1 MSEDAGKPTRRER
14 KRLETQQKLINS
26 ALELLSELTYD
37 EVTVEMITE
46 GAGVAKG
53 TFFSHFT
60 NKEGV
65 LIAYFDDQLA
75 LLQSALHGDVLQE
88 FAGSNSPAMQIC
100 SLLQLLA
107 KRDSTSRQL
116 ARTVCAL
123 TLTNEELHQASRRV
137 QEEAIRVG
145 LPLIREA
152 QKAGELSDQVPA
164 DEMARLIAECYFMA
178 LRSWAEQD
186 APTHIADHLCRI
198 FGWLFHGIGGTK
210 GFQPQFKLNETSEK

>member
-1 MSEDAGKPTRRER
+1 MNGDGGKPTRRER

-46 GAGVAKG
+46 RAGVAKG
-53 TFFSHFT
+53 TFFSHFA

-65 LIAYFDDQLA
+65 LIAYFDDQLS
-75 LLQSALHGDVLQE
+75 LLQNALHKDVSPSPSDS
-88 FAGSNSPAMQIC
+88 GSPAMQIC

-107 KRDSTSRQL
+107 KRDSSSRQL

-123 TLTNEELHQASRRV
+123 TLTNELLHRASRRV

-164 DEMARLIAECYFMA
+164 EEMARLIAECYFMA
-178 LRSWAEQD
+178 LRSWAEED
-186 APTHIADHLCRI
+186 APTQISDHLCRI
-198 FGWLFHGIGGTK
+198 FGWLFHGIGGMQ
-210 GFQPQFKLNETSEK
+210 GFQPQFQMDETSEK